1 MIGTTKYWFD
11 EERDRACPPRSTPAL
26 SDDDVVP
33 VWGLSYFLGATAA
46 GVKAPSALKFV
57 LEYFP

>member
-46 GVKAPSALKFV
+46 GVKAL
-57 LEYFP
+57 